1 MFAAIRKAAP
11 FAAIAVA
18 AILAGCTVAP
28 APYYDDV
35 YAYSGPSTVF
45 VGPCCYYGG
54 YYDRFHHY
62 GPGNHWNGGGGV
74 HGVGGGGMHGGGHR

>member
-18 AILAGCTVAP
+18 AILGGCTVEA
-28 APYYDDV
+28 APYSPDV

-45 VGPCCYYGG
+45 VGPCCYYHYGYSGHYYGG
-54 YYDRFHHY
+54 YHGY
-62 GPGNHWNGGGGV
+62 GGGY
-74 HGVGGGGMHGGGHR
+74 HGGGMHGGR